1 MNNQFSVEAAV
12 SREHLLGERQRT
24 LEIWNQQRAEFC
36 QFRFV
41 QREAGDELLR
51 FEANF
56 VRASR
61 VFDNHERNCSL
72 CQRASRIEGRDA
84 KNSSHQLSSN
94 ETYT

>member
-12 SREHLLGERQRT
+12 CRELGEYQRT

-36 QFRFV
+36 QFRFF
-41 QREAGDELLR
+41 QTEAGHELLR

-56 VRASR
+56 ARASS
-61 VFDNHERNCSL
+61 VFENHERNCSL